1 MLNKKKLY
9 ANVCIGVSLPPP
21 CLDTFVF
28 WWSPSSLSA
37 NGIIE
42 CPLALL
48 FFFSVMTQFF
58 KSGKSKLMVR
68 LSSPVCLSFRHTLF
82 VNCLQ
87 SSRNLNKFRKF
98 LFTDSAFLVSLIKNF
113 FSPYQSLIVFDFG
126 FGFHCFQQF
135 CSLMLWFIAIAL
147 FFWKHCQS
155 LHTHQKR
162 TAPKKR
168 LSYLFLQVTIY
179 HQPKV

>member
-1 MLNKKKLY
+1 M
-9 ANVCIGVSLPPP
+9 PP
-21 CLDTFVF
+21 
-28 WWSPSSLSA
+28 S
-37 NGIIE
+37 I
-42 CPLALL
+42 

-98 LFTDSAFLVSLIKNF
+98 LYTDTAFLVGLKKKKKIFF
-113 FSPYQSLIVFDFG
+113 FSLPISYCFRFWFWFSLFSAIFNSFSEDTV
-126 FGFHCFQQF
+126 
-135 CSLMLWFIAIAL
+135 SLY
-147 FFWKHCQS
+147 
-155 LHTHQKR
+155 THQKR

-168 LSYLFLQVTIY
+168 LSYLFLKVTIY